1 VLPDTAKFSTGTKY
15 IRLTNHVPY
24 MEEEEEEEEEE
35 EVTVC
40 R

>member
-1 VLPDTAKFSTGTKY
+1 MLPDTAKFSTGTKY

-24 MEEEEEEEEEE
+24 MEEEEEEE
-35 EVTVC
+35 VTVC